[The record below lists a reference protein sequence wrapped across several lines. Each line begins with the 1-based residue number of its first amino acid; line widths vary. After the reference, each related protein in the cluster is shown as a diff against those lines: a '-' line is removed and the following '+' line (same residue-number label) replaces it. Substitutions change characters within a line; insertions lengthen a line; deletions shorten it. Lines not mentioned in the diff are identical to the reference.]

1 VVGDS
6 TGCWL
11 RSLVVYLVG
20 AGVYLLA
27 RYTSVRT
34 AGRWRRPSGD
44 EVDHAPTSPETP
56 PDEPREPA
64 WPWVALVLYV
74 VGIGLYLLV
83 RYQGNWAETDSAT
96 LTEYI
101 RGMADAGRLIP
112 AGEIY
117 PNGYLDQALSSTVM
131 AMTGLSAE
139 ALQRW
144 VYPLLAAII
153 VVPAWMTYRLL
164 GGSALAAS
172 ISTVLLVTLPDFL
185 FVILRSSHEKFSR
198 TLMLACLFLLFLPIV
213 RRLSARRSAIVI
225 ALSWLAT
232 YALISTNMPL
242 ATSFIAAIALALAVG
257 WSLSRVRAHLRR
269 AQARFTWPALTF
281 LVGAIALVVV
291 FVAFI
296 YPPAFHDVLVL
307 QDTVQKVV
315 AVVTGEGGRSGDALA
330 AYTYVNTGWIDIRIY
345 LLLSAANWLLL
356 IGSFAVWTA
365 QGWRWLVRGKEPETA
380 TAWVIWLLYSAFLV
394 QAALAIVSDA
404 TGAFGSNLQLR
415 LFPSFAIV
423 AAALLGTALGRLAS
437 QPIHGVARA
446 AAATAFVV
454 LCLLSV
460 TKATNEPLLSNKWN
474 FYRPAEIAGLRWQDG
489 HLADADIWTEFDE
502 RLESAYINEF
512 PRSSNRF
519 ESTVTSATRDMAVSD
534 VTRLRAS
541 RLGAPLPVPPDA
553 WEVYDN
559 GTMQLYHLRPQS
571 PYQP

>member
-1 VVGDS
+1 M
-6 TGCWL
+6 
-11 RSLVVYLVG
+11 RALVVYL
-20 AGVYLLA
+20 AGVAVYLLA
-27 RYTSVRT
+27 RFATVRT
-34 AGRWRRPSGD
+34 AGRLRRPIRRPDGQPPTWPEASD
-44 EVDHAPTSPETP
+44 DH
-56 PDEPREPA
+56 PRDPA
-64 WPWVALVLYV
+64 WPWVGLVLYV
-74 VGIGLYLLV
+74 FGIGLYLLV
-83 RYQGNWAETDSAT
+83 RYQGNWAESDSAT

-101 RGMADAGRLIP
+101 RGMANSARLIP
-112 AGEIY
+112 GGEIY
-117 PNGYLDQALSSTVM
+117 PNGYLDQAVSSTVM

-139 ALQRW
+139 ALQRL
-144 VYPLLAAII
+144 VYPLVAAII

-172 ISTVLLVTLPDFL
+172 VSTVLLVTLPDFL

-213 RRLSARRSAIVI
+213 RRLSATRSAIVI
-225 ALSWLAT
+225 ALSWLAA
-232 YALISTNMPL
+232 YGLISTNMPL
-242 ATSFIAAIALALAVG
+242 AASFIGAIALALAVG
-257 WSLSRVRAHLRR
+257 WTLSRIRPHLRS
-269 AQARFTWPALTF
+269 AQARFTSPALSF

-296 YPPAFHDVLVL
+296 YPPAFHDVRVL
-307 QDTVQKVV
+307 QDTVQRVI
-315 AVVTGEGGRSGDALA
+315 AVVTGQGGRSGDVLA
-330 AYTYVNTGWIDIRIY
+330 AYTYVNTGWIDVRIY

-356 IGSFAVWTA
+356 VGSFAVWMM
-365 QGWRWLVRGKEPETA
+365 QGWRWVVGGTEPDTA
-380 TAWVIWLLYSAFLV
+380 VAWVVWLLYSAFLL
-394 QAALAIVSDA
+394 QAGLAIVSDA

-423 AAALLGTALGRLAS
+423 AAALLGAALARRAS
-437 QPIHGVARA
+437 RPIHATARA
-446 AAATAFVV
+446 IAATAFVA

-474 FYRPAEIAGLRWQDG
+474 FYRPAEVAGLQWQNA
-489 HLADADIWTEFDE
+489 HLVDADIWTEFDE
-502 RLESAYINEF
+502 RLESAFINEN

-519 ESTVTSATRDMAVSD
+519 ESTVTGATRDMAVSE

-541 RLGAPLPVPPDA
+541 RLDAPLPVPPDA